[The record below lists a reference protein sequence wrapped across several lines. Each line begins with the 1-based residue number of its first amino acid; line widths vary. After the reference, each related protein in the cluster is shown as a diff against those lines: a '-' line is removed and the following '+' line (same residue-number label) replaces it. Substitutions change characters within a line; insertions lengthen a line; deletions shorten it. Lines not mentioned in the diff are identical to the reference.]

1 MVPAVRMS
9 AATTTPARTGL
20 SVGTPHKGRAPTLV
34 SVAVDRVVVTARTW
48 PPWNALLP
56 GGEILCAV
64 RAAVILTKALTKTVT
79 KRMELASAR

>member
-9 AATTTPARTGL
+9 AATTTPARTGP

-79 KRMELASAR
+79 RRMELASAR